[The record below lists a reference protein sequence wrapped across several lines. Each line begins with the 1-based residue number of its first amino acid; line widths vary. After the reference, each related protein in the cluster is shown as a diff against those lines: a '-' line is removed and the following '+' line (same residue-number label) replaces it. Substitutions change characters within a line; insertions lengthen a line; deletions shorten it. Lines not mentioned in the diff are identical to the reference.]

1 MLPLSLNNYKGRH
14 IIPILQQRGNA
25 ICIYLL
31 QSLLLCHDFPFK
43 ISGFDTFCTCLCG
56 GSRNFAICPVE
67 LALQCLDLY
76 QSPKVGDIRVSEN
89 MHKKNDHAKTQQHGI
104 GKAGQQYNLENFFIQ
119 LLCSAFHILLQSVH
133 LSHHLIVPDV
143 VQLC

>member
-43 ISGFDTFCTCLCG
+43 ISGFDTFCTCLCS

-76 QSPKVGDIRVSEN
+76 QSPKEGDIRVSEN
-89 MHKKNDHAKTQQHGI
+89 MHKKMTTRKGSSMGLERLDNNITWKT
-104 GKAGQQYNLENFFIQ
+104 FSFS
-119 LLCSAFHILLQSVH
+119 CSAARSMFSSRAFIC
-133 LSHHLIVPDV
+133 LII
-143 VQLC
+143 